1 MHDAQHAEDAVHG
14 DANLVTHRREKFAL
28 GAAGGKGALAG
39 RAEFGFDDFA
49 AGDLGGEALVELI
62 GAVFGGAERID
73 EGGVFVAE
81 ADRALQGV
89 ELLARGEGHV
99 AEIKNTYGGERAA
112 PQIGV
117 GKKRQHQRDDGSI
130 KIGEIGREVR
140 HEQSSGTGGETGQH
154 EHGEELVN
162 RLAAGKE
169 NPRADTPAE
178 SGEAADHGE
187 AFGPKTDFHD
197 GHGPPQKKPPHHQTQ
212 DVARHGDRH
221 PNPDRAGGSGIEH
234 RRPEDDRDECSKRRA
249 VKRVIVSGAQEL
261 DANLQ
266 IEG

>member
-1 MHDAQHAEDAVHG
+1 M
-14 DANLVTHRREKFAL
+14 THRREKFAL

-73 EGGVFVAE
+73 EGRVFVAE

-197 GHGPPQKKPPHHQTQ
+197 WPALRKKSHRITKRRTLHDTATAIQIQT
-212 DVARHGDRH
+212 V
-221 PNPDRAGGSGIEH
+221 RAGVASSIAD
-234 RRPEDDRDECSKRRA
+234 PKTTATSAAK
-249 VKRVIVSGAQEL
+249 GAP
-261 DANLQ
+261 
-266 IEG
+266 